1 MTDTAEQFF
10 HDTWVDDCT
19 VLGPFPYSDIE
30 WIDFP
35 LTWPVEIGR
44 LVPPRWETQDVEA
57 IKALI
62 STLGQFE
69 TDDGEGFR
77 VFGYR

>member
-1 MTDTAEQFF
+1 MDDSEQEWPYAKERERRIAEF
-10 HDTWVDDCT
+10 HGNYMNNTKWCE
-19 VLGPFPYSDIE
+19 L
-30 WIDFP
+30 
-35 LTWPVEIGR
+35 LRLVEIGR

-57 IKALI
+57 IKALT